1 MSKYCMV
8 NFTVTTKNAT
18 EEVYLVGNTKN
29 LGAWD
34 TLKASKMKK
43 VGENTFV
50 LRKRFE
56 LCTEVEYK
64 VVAAKTWEN
73 VEKGIFTEEVE
84 NHHFEAVKGHFE
96 DIYVH
101 SFN

>member
-1 MSKYCMV
+1 MAKYCMID
-8 NFTVTTKNAT
+8 FTVTTKNAT
-18 EEVYLVGNTKN
+18 ESVYLVGNTKN
-29 LGAWD
+29 LGAWE
-34 TLKASKMKK
+34 TKNAAKMTK
-43 VGENTFV
+43 VGENTFT

-56 LCTEVEYK
+56 LGVEVEYK
-64 VVAAKTWEN
+64 VVAAKTWKN
-73 VEKGIFTEEVE
+73 VEKGIFTEDVE

>member
-18 EEVYLVGNTKN
+18 EEV
-29 LGAWD
+29 
-34 TLKASKMKK
+34 
-43 VGENTFV
+43 
-50 LRKRFE
+50 
-56 LCTEVEYK
+56 
-64 VVAAKTWEN
+64 
-73 VEKGIFTEEVE
+73 E
-84 NHHFEAVKGHFE
+84 NHHFEGVKGHFE